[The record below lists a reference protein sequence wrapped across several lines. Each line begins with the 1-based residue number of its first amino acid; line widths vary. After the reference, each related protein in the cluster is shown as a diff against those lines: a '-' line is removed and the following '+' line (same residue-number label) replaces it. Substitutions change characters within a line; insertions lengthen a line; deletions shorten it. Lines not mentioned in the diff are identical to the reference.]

1 MILDPDKLS
10 DVARA
15 EVLAAASK
23 GHLGLDHRF
32 LHSLLDRPEEAFRAV
47 LEFSRHNLADDI
59 VDLSPDLILLFRH
72 WKRPEGLEF
81 ILKYIEED
89 PTDVP
94 DEAIEALVAI
104 GAPAL
109 EPLLK
114 LYGELEEEDS
124 GEIAFVLANLGV
136 KDPRI
141 LQLLLDRVDFDLSDT
156 VLLLVSYGDPQ
167 AREALEAQAANLP
180 EGDAQLRKE
189 IEEAIRVLDEDAA
202 RAEGA
207 SGVKSE
213 EPDIWALYPEKADLP
228 LELLERGERLSLLDS
243 AASVEVRAAA
253 AASFFNLDLSPE
265 ERAQLLK
272 SATHDADASV
282 RARAWEALMN
292 STEDAKVMDS
302 MLKALRD
309 PELSVEERG
318 GLLVGLAPETDRNE
332 VRDAINKLYT
342 EQDGRAKALEA
353 MWRSLHPSF
362 RNNFA
367 QHLGDPDVEVRR
379 SAVWGVGYYGLKAE
393 LDRLRQLFDDE
404 DLRSDAI
411 FAYAL
416 ALPGETSRG
425 RVKGMFERV
434 STDARGLSEVE
445 EALVKAALDE
455 RLMLAGKEPFFSAEE
470 D

>member
-10 DVARA
+10 DVPPG
-15 EVLAAASK
+15 EVLAAAAQ
-23 GHLGLDHRF
+23 GQLGLDHRF
-32 LHSLLDRPEEAFRAV
+32 LHALLDRPEQAFPAV
-47 LEFSRHNLADDI
+47 LEFSRRDLGHDT

-89 PTDVP
+89 PTDIP

-114 LYGELEEEDS
+114 LYGELEEENS
-124 GEIAFVLANLGV
+124 GEIAFVLANLGIR
-136 KDPRI
+136 DPRI
-141 LQLLLDRVDFDLSDT
+141 LQLLLDRIAFDLSDT

-167 AREALEAQAANLP
+167 AREALEAELSKLS
-180 EGDAQLRKE
+180 EDDAQLKKE
-189 IEEAIRVLDEDAA
+189 IEEAIKTLGEAAGESRVATV
-202 RAEGA
+202 R
-207 SGVKSE
+207 SE

-228 LELLERGERLSLLDS
+228 LELLERDERLSLLDS
-243 AASVEVRAAA
+243 AASAEVRAAA
-253 AASFFNLDLSPE
+253 AGSFFNLDLSAD
-265 ERAQLLK
+265 ERAQLLNV
-272 SATHDADASV
+272 AASDPDPAV
-282 RARAWEALMN
+282 RARCWEALMN
-292 STEDAKVMDS
+292 STEDGKVIDS
-302 MLKALRD
+302 MLKALRN
-309 PELSVEERG
+309 PGLSLEERG
-318 GLLVGLAPETDRNE
+318 GLLVGLAPEADRNE
-332 VRDAINKLYT
+332 VREAIDNLYAD
-342 EQDGRAKALEA
+342 ESGRAKALEA

-367 QHLGDPDVEVRR
+367 QHLGDSNIEVRR

-393 LDRLRQLFDDE
+393 LDRLRNLFDDE
-404 DLRSDAI
+404 ELRSDAI

-425 RVKGMFERV
+425 RVKGLFERV
-434 STDARGLSEVE
+434 KKDSRGLSEVE

>member
-1 MILDPDKLS
+1 LILDPDQLS
-10 DVARA
+10 DVAPA

-32 LHSLLDRPEEAFRAV
+32 LHALLDRPEEAFPAV
-47 LEFSRHNLADDI
+47 LEFSRHDLADDI
-59 VDLSPDLILLFRH
+59 VDLSPDLVLLFRH

-109 EPLLK
+109 ESLLK
-114 LYGELEEEDS
+114 LYGELDEENS
-124 GEIAFVLANLGV
+124 GEIAFILANLGV

-141 LQLLLDRVDFDLSDT
+141 LQLLLDRIEFDLSDT

-167 AREALEAQAANLP
+167 AREALEAEAAKLS
-180 EGDAQLRKE
+180 EGEAQLKKE
-189 IEEAIRVLDEDAA
+189 IEEAIRVLGEDNAGNK
-202 RAEGA
+202 AE
-207 SGVKSE
+207 SSVRSE
-213 EPDIWALYPEKADLP
+213 DPDIWSLYPENADLP
-228 LELLERGERLSLLDS
+228 LELLERDERLSLLDS
-243 AASVEVRAAA
+243 AASAEVRAAA
-253 AASFFNLDLSPE
+253 AASFFNLDLSPD
-265 ERAQLLK
+265 ERAEMLK
-272 SATHDADASV
+272 AATRDPDPSV
-282 RARAWEALMN
+282 RARSWEALMN
-292 STEDAKVMDS
+292 STEDPKVMDS
-302 MLKALRD
+302 MLKALRNA
-309 PELSVEERG
+309 ELAVEERG
-318 GLLVGLAPETDRNE
+318 GLLVGLAPEADRNE
-332 VRDAINKLYT
+332 VREAITRLYA
-342 EQDGRAKALEA
+342 EEGGRAKALEA
-353 MWRSLHPSF
+353 MWRSLHPAF

-367 QHLGDPDVEVRR
+367 QHLEDTDVEVRR
-379 SAVWGVGYYGLKAE
+379 SAVWGVGYYGLRAE
-393 LDRLRQLFDDE
+393 LDRLRKLFDDE
-404 DLRSDAI
+404 ELRSDAI

-425 RVKGMFERV
+425 RVKGFFERV
-434 STDARGLSEVE
+434 QTDARGLSEVE